1 MAGLSL
7 ITDTN
12 IFPLTTN
19 EVKQS
24 LRIDTDNFDQDAELT
39 MMIRAAVKTIEEYL
53 GRSLLTKVYDLYLDR
68 IPYSQDDRLIEG
80 ISTGPDLRQ
89 SQNFIYLPKAPIS
102 QVQFFKYYNDSDT
115 ATTFATSNYY
125 VDSVSEPPRVVLR
138 RGSSFPDVSSLRV
151 ANAFQIRFDA
161 GYGTAPKD
169 VPEAIKH
176 GVSLYVSHLYENR
189 ELFLEQRQI
198 PVPMTLEAFLRPYR
212 VVRFGSK
219 LG

>member
-125 VDSVSEPPRVVLR
+125 VDTVSEPPRVVLR
-138 RGSSFPDVSSLRV
+138 RGR
-151 ANAFQIRFDA
+151 
-161 GYGTAPKD
+161 
-169 VPEAIKH
+169 
-176 GVSLYVSHLYENR
+176 
-189 ELFLEQRQI
+189 
-198 PVPMTLEAFLRPYR
+198 
-212 VVRFGSK
+212 
-219 LG
+219 

>member
-89 SQNFIYLPKAPIS
+89 SQNFIYLPI
-102 QVQFFKYYNDSDT
+102 Y
-115 ATTFATSNYY
+115 SN
-125 VDSVSEPPRVVLR
+125 
-138 RGSSFPDVSSLRV
+138 
-151 ANAFQIRFDA
+151 NQI
-161 GYGTAPKD
+161 
-169 VPEAIKH
+169 
-176 GVSLYVSHLYENR
+176 
-189 ELFLEQRQI
+189 
-198 PVPMTLEAFLRPYR
+198 
-212 VVRFGSK
+212 
-219 LG
+219 

>member
-7 ITDTN
+7 ITDNN

-198 PVPMTLEAFLRPYR
+198 PVPMTLEAFLSPYR
-212 VVRFGSK
+212 VLRFGSK

>member
-212 VVRFGSK
+212 VLSK
-219 LG
+219 TN